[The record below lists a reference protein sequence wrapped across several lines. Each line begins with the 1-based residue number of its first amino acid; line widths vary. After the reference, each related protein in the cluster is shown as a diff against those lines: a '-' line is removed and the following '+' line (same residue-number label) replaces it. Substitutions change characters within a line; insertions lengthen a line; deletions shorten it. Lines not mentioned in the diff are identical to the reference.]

1 MRIRLKSLSDQ
12 VVVITGAS
20 SGIGLVTA
28 RMAASAGARV
38 VLVARNEDALR
49 ALTEEIQGH
58 GGRATY
64 VAADVGDQ
72 QAIAR
77 IGHVAR
83 EHFGRIDT
91 WINDAGVSIFG
102 SLDDVPMEDHR
113 RLFETNFW
121 GVVYGSLEAVRGMRE
136 GGGAIIN
143 IGAIA
148 SDRAIP
154 LQGMYSASKHA
165 VKGFTEALRME
176 LEHAGLPISV
186 TLIKPSGVDTPHVEH
201 ARNYLSS
208 APRTPAPLYAP
219 ESVARAILYAAEHVE
234 RDVIVGGAG
243 KIISSM
249 GAWAPRLTDKLMERT
264 LFEAQYS
271 DRPAKMNGA
280 DALYRAGSGLEAR
293 GSEGRYARNRSIYT
307 RARLHPFVTGALIAG
322 AVMALRRGTDWER
335 LFTPGEEMPP
345 VRERVRRWAE
355 RGSRE
360 HGFESAG
367 RGSDQAASGV

>member
-1 MRIRLKSLSDQ
+1 
-12 VVVITGAS
+12 
-20 SGIGLVTA
+20 
-28 RMAASAGARV
+28 
-38 VLVARNEDALR
+38 
-49 ALTEEIQGH
+49 LTEEIQGQ

-64 VAADVGDQ
+64 VVADVGDQ
-72 QAIAR
+72 QAVAR

-102 SLDDVPMEDHR
+102 NLEEVPMEDHR

-121 GVVYGSLEAVRGMRE
+121 GVVYGSLEAARCMRE

-176 LEHAGLPISV
+176 LEHTGVPIAV
-186 TLIKPSGVDTPHVEH
+186 TLVKPSAVDTPHVEH

-208 APRTPAPLYAP
+208 MPRSPAPLYAP
-219 ESVARAILYAAEHVE
+219 ESVARTILYAAEHVE
-234 RDVIVGGAG
+234 RDIIVGGAG

-249 GAWAPRLTDKLMERT
+249 GTWAPRLTDKVMERT
-264 LFEAQYS
+264 MFDAQCS
-271 DRPAKMNGA
+271 ERPAKMNGA
-280 DALYRAGSGLEAR
+280 DSLYRPGRGLEAR
-293 GSEGRYARNRSIYT
+293 GSEGRYSRNRSVYT
-307 RARLHPFVTGALIAG
+307 RARLHPFVTGALLAG
-322 AVMALRRGTDWER
+322 VVMALRRGTDWDR
-335 LFTPGEEMPP
+335 LFASGEETPP
-345 VRERVRRWAE
+345 VRERVRRWTE
-355 RGSRE
+355 RGRKERGFEGASRE
-360 HGFESAG
+360 
-367 RGSDQAASGV
+367 SDQAAAGV